1 MMYALVYTSHG
12 SKHAA
17 LFFAI
22 TISRGTNITYCI
34 IIKHHTSYQAV
45 CAIAELNHN
54 CKENDK

>member
-22 TISRGTNITYCI
+22 AISKEVRILL
-34 IIKHHTSYQAV
+34 
-45 CAIAELNHN
+45 IA
-54 CKENDK
+54 